1 MEYSELADY
10 PLHGGQTIGW
20 VPTAHADAWRND
32 HRPLSTD
39 HEAHVACATS
49 APEAAA
55 GSWIGTAFRVEEPL
69 DTDAF
74 GAVIGE
80 WIARHEAYRTTAVPA
95 VGGRGFTRA
104 TVPAD
109 AIAVEARRAPEPRG
123 SAEICSR
130 IETFFA
136 DVVSAVRWPH
146 LAVVTVEPA
155 PASPWFTV
163 VFAADHAV
171 MDAYT
176 QVIAIA
182 ELTELYR
189 ARVQGRAPLL
199 PPVGSYVDFSAFE
212 RAVDDALDHDHPVVQ
227 RWAGFLGADRRLPAF
242 PLPVSR
248 PTGDTAPDF
257 QASLSRWLLDDDAT
271 EAFVAAAKG
280 FGGSQTSGFLS
291 AVKTALGRLGAD
303 GLRFIMPM
311 HTRNA
316 PEFAVA
322 AGWFVGVMPVDDPIG
337 HAASFGE
344 TIGGTSAAIRA
355 NRDVVP
361 FSLPRVT
368 SILDVPGAPEFVV
381 SFVDGRAV
389 PGADAWT
396 EHERALRSRV
406 RSGSEV
412 YLWINRAAGGLNL
425 SMRYPNNEIAASSVH
440 AFVAEFAAVLSE
452 VVETGDAALGRPVR
466 IVQ

>member
-20 VPTAHADAWRND
+20 VPAAHTGAWRTD
-32 HRPLSTD
+32 QRPLSTD
-39 HEAHVACATS
+39 HEAHVACAS
-49 APEAAA
+49 ADPDAAA
-55 GSWIGTAFRVEEPL
+55 GSWIGTAFRVTERL

-74 GAVIGE
+74 GAVVAE

-95 VGGRGFTRA
+95 PGGRGFVRA
-104 TVPAD
+104 TLPAD
-109 AIAVEARRAPEPRG
+109 GVAVTVRRAPEPRG

-136 DVVSAVRWPH
+136 EVVSAVRWPH
-146 LAVVTVEPA
+146 LAVVTVEPDDHA
-155 PASPWFTV
+155 EWFTV

-212 RAVDDALDHDHPVVQ
+212 RAVDDALDHAHPVVA
-227 RWAGFLGADRRLPAF
+227 RWADFFGAGRRLPAF
-242 PLPVSR
+242 PLPVR
-248 PTGDTAPDF
+248 PADDSTPDY
-257 QASLSRWLLDDDAT
+257 QASLSRWLLDADAT
-271 EAFVAAAKG
+271 EAFVAAAKR
-280 FGGSQTSGFLS
+280 FGGSQTSGFLT

-303 GLRFIMPM
+303 GLRFVMPM

-316 PEFAVA
+316 PEFAA
-322 AGWFVGVMPVDDPIG
+322 SAGWFVGVMPVDDPIG
-337 HAASFGE
+337 TAASFGE
-344 TIGGTSAAIRA
+344 AIAGTATAVRA

-361 FSLPRVT
+361 FSLPRVM
-368 SILDVPGAPEFVV
+368 SILDVNGAPEFVV
-381 SFVDGRAV
+381 SFVDGRAI
-389 PGADAWT
+389 PGSDSWS

-406 RSGSEV
+406 RSASEV

-425 SMRYPNNEIAASSVH
+425 SMRYPNNEVAASSVH
-440 AFVAEFAAVLSE
+440 AFVAEFAAVLTE
-452 VVETGDAALGRPVR
+452 VVETGDAALVQPVR
-466 IVQ
+466 IIQ